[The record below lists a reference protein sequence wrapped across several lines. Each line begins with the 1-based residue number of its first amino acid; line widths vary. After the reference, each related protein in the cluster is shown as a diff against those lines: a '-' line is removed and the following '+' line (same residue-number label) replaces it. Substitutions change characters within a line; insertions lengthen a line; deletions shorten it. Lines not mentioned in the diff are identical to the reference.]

1 MKKNSMDEFL
11 TKIPKAQLH
20 LHIEGSISPETVAK
34 LAVQNECDFFRTPE
48 EVSLSLL
55 NREPGLEGFLH
66 HYNKAL
72 TVLRTQNDF
81 YYATYNLLKTL
92 KSNNII
98 YLELFFDPQAH
109 TSRGIPFDTIIK
121 GIHKGRKN
129 GEKEFGIKVNL
140 IMCAN
145 RERSVESAFEMLDQ
159 AAEHRSKI
167 LGFGLDSGPEDGN
180 PPLKF
185 KEVYAR
191 AKKEGYH
198 LTAHN
203 DVDQQDSVQH
213 IWESINILQVERIDH
228 GINTIDDPKLVDEL
242 KNRNI
247 CITACPVKRRN
258 DPGPQDVDR
267 IKTLYEL
274 GLCVTLNSDDPAQF
288 ESGYLTELLI
298 SVQQASGYSKEDM
311 TNFIINAFKA
321 SWLPR
326 VEKDNYIELVKE
338 YAKSNGVDFQY

>member
-1 MKKNSMDEFL
+1 MDNQDMQEFI
-11 TKIPKAQLH
+11 TKLPKTQLH
-20 LHIEGSISPETVAK
+20 LHIEGSLSPKTVAK
-34 LAVQNECDFFRTPE
+34 LAIRNGCNFFTTTE
-48 EVSLSLL
+48 EVLLSLQ
-55 NREPGLEGFLH
+55 NREPGLEGFLK

-72 TVLRTQNDF
+72 TVLRTQDDF

-92 KSNNII
+92 KANNIVYI
-98 YLELFFDPQAH
+98 ELFFDPQAH
-109 TSRGIPFDTIIK
+109 TSRGIPFNTVIN
-121 GIHKGRKN
+121 GIDEGRSD
-129 GEKEFGIKVNL
+129 GEKTFGIKANL

-180 PPLKF
+180 PPSKF
-185 KEVYAR
+185 KTVFAH

-203 DVDQQDSVQH
+203 DVDQKNSVQH
-213 IWESINILQVERIDH
+213 IWESLNILNVERIDH

-242 KNRNI
+242 KKRNI
-247 CITACPVKRRN
+247 CITACPVKRRD

-267 IKTLYEL
+267 IKIKKEM
-274 GLCVTLNSDDPAQF
+274 GVCVTLNSDDPAQF

-298 SVQQASGYSKEDM
+298 SVQQASGYSKADM
-311 TNFIINAFKA
+311 AKFMINAFEA
-321 SWLPR
+321 AWISDE
-326 VEKDNYIELVKE
+326 EKDAYIETVKE
-338 YAKSNGVDFQY
+338 YAKFHEIAL

>member
-1 MKKNSMDEFL
+1 MKQISMDEFITNL
-11 TKIPKAQLH
+11 PKAQLH
-20 LHIEGSISPETVAK
+20 LHIEGSLSPETVAK
-34 LAVQNECDFFRTPE
+34 LAVRNRCDYFRTPE

-55 NREPGLEGFLH
+55 NRKPGLEGFLS

-72 TVLRTQNDF
+72 TVLRTQDDF

-92 KSNNII
+92 KKNNIVYI
-98 YLELFFDPQAH
+98 ELFFDPQAH
-109 TSRGIPFDTIIK
+109 TSREIPFDTVVN
-121 GIHKGRKN
+121 GIDEGRRD
-129 GEKEFGIKVNL
+129 GEKTFGIKANL

-145 RERSVESAFEMLDQ
+145 RERSTDSAFEMLDQ
-159 AAEHRSKI
+159 AAEHRTKI

-180 PPLKF
+180 PPSKF

-203 DVDQQDSVQH
+203 DVDQNDSVQH
-213 IWESINILQVERIDH
+213 IWESINILNVERIDH

-242 KNRNI
+242 KKQNI

-274 GLCVTLNSDDPAQF
+274 GMCVTLNSDDPAQF

-298 SVQQASGYSKEDM
+298 SVQHASGYSKADM
-311 TNFIINAFKA
+311 AKFMINAFEA
-321 SWLPR
+321 AWISDE
-326 VEKDNYIELVKE
+326 EKDAYIETVKE
-338 YAKSNGVDFQY
+338 YAKSHGVSL